1 MCCKVFI
8 FIRRLNLSSLNLPTD
23 KFLHKGPYVS
33 KPAAIPMDTLQSL
46 DSWGRGLKGMVVMVL
61 ELRVKLKS
69 SMQ

>member
-46 DSWGRGLKGMVVMVL
+46 DSRKGF
-61 ELRVKLKS
+61 EGYGGDGARTAC
-69 SMQ
+69 